1 MTNKGPINETELDA
15 LLQDL
20 YLEENANVPNENM
33 ANFVLDLDYPVTP
46 DSKKENELITRLQ
59 NKPGG
64 FGSNTFYAYL
74 LVIGVAMLAL
84 FYFYSQKGKITDT
97 HSNISQQATTSSNN
111 ELQSNGIVTDQGFIA
126 DNSSNSGL
134 KVVDTFGHPKN
145 AAMPLK
151 ADTSTIV
158 KIKVQAIQ
166 KPVENEKSV
175 PYLTEKDKLK
185 YKYIKGQI
193 ILNLIKFN
201 KGLYTKIPAYKTDY
215 AGKAII
221 LDAFTIRN
229 VGITN
234 LEYKTF
240 LADLLAQNRNED
252 YLKCR
257 VMNENWTR
265 QCYYNLADIYFQD
278 AAYNDFPVVNVSY
291 DAAKLFCKWL
301 EEETRLYMLQNNIK
315 LRPLQVRLPYDE
327 EWVFAA
333 REGYAKIAFEKGY
346 NTIYDEAV
354 GLVNKSF
361 TNRVELVKKRVERV
375 DTLYGLYSTNRYGWS
390 EKDMADF
397 FEVGLNCYKLAP
409 QDTIYVERMKV
420 LGKIGH
426 VSEMIPQKN
435 SGRLWLSGLSWKNKE
450 EYQKLENEFKTNGSS
465 PFVGFRVVVIN
476 PNDPEYK
483 KPFW

>member
-1 MTNKGPINETELDA
+1 MANKGPINESELDI

-20 YLEENANVPNENM
+20 HLEENANVPNESM
-33 ANFVLDLDYPVTP
+33 ANFVLELEYPVTP
-46 DSKKENELITRLQ
+46 DPKKESELLARLQ
-59 NKPGG
+59 TKSGG
-64 FGSNTFYAYL
+64 FGNGKFYSYL
-74 LVIGVAMLAL
+74 LVIGVVMIAL
-84 FYFYSQKGKITDT
+84 FYFYSQKSKINGT
-97 HSNISQQATTSSNN
+97 HSNVTQQAITSSNT
-111 ELQSNGIVTDQGFIA
+111 ELH
-126 DNSSNSGL
+126 NSSNVNDPNNNSLDNSNNPVL
-134 KVVDTFGHPKN
+134 KVVDTFGHPKKVV
-145 AAMPLK
+145 PIK
-151 ADTSTIV
+151 TDTAIV
-158 KIKVQAIQ
+158 KIKVQTVQ
-166 KPVENEKSV
+166 KPVENEKSI
-175 PYLTEKDKLK
+175 PFLTEKDRLK
-185 YKYIKGQI
+185 YKHLKGQI
-193 ILNLIKFN
+193 IVNLIKFN
-201 KGLYTKIPAYKTDY
+201 KDLYTKIPAYKTDY

-240 LADLLAQNRNED
+240 LADLLAQNRRED

-257 VMNENWTR
+257 VMNENWTK

-301 EEETRLYMLQNNIK
+301 EEETRVYMLQNNLK

-390 EKDMADF
+390 EKDMTDF
-397 FEVGLNCYKLAP
+397 FEVGLNCYKSGPL
-409 QDTIYVERMKV
+409 DTIYVERMKV

-435 SGRLWLSGLSWKNKE
+435 TSRLWLSGLSWKNKE
-450 EYQKLENEFKTNGSS
+450 EYQKLENEFKTNTSS

>member
-1 MTNKGPINETELDA
+1 MINKGPINGAELDT

-20 YLEENANVPNENM
+20 YLEENAHEPNENM
-33 ANFVLDLDYPVTP
+33 ANFVLGVDYSVTP

-64 FGSNTFYAYL
+64 FGSGKFYAYL
-74 LVIGVAMLAL
+74 LVIGVIMFAL
-84 FYFYSQKGKITDT
+84 FYFYSQTLKTDGT
-97 HSNISQQATTSSNN
+97 HSNSFQQATTSSNS
-111 ELQSNGIVTDQGFIA
+111 ELHSSSTVNDQDI
-126 DNSSNSGL
+126 SSHHNNPAL
-134 KVVDTFGHPKN
+134 KVVDTFGHPKH
-145 AAMPLK
+145 AILPVK

-166 KPVENEKSV
+166 KPVENEKSI
-175 PYLTEKDKLK
+175 PYLTDKDKLK
-185 YKYIKGQI
+185 YKYIKAQI

-201 KGLYTKIPAYKTDY
+201 KGLYTKVPAYKTDY
-215 AGKAII
+215 AGKAVI

-234 LEYKTF
+234 LEYKAF
-240 LADLLAQNRNED
+240 LADLLAQNRNEE
-252 YLKCR
+252 YLTCR
-257 VMNENWTR
+257 VMNENWTK
-265 QCYYNLADIYFQD
+265 QCYYNLADSYFQD

-301 EEETRLYMLQNNIK
+301 EEEAKLYMLQNNIK

-361 TNRVELVKKRVERV
+361 TNRVELVKKRVERA

-390 EKDMADF
+390 EKDMIDF
-397 FEVGLNCYKLAP
+397 FEVGLNCYKSAP
-409 QDTIYVERMKV
+409 RDTIYIERMKV
-420 LGKIGH
+420 MGKIGH

-435 SGRLWLSGLSWKNKE
+435 SSRLWLSGLSWKNKE
-450 EYQKLENEFKTNGSS
+450 EYQKLENEFKTNSSS